1 VRVFIRFFEL
11 SARVGEIELSLTLI
25 IITIHNCTGIYY
37 LTIFISLSRL
47 PPLDMMDFFTLSL
60 TRPSEDDPSN
70 SKKFD
75 EIFLNF

>member
-11 SARVGEIELSLTLI
+11 SAGEIELSLTLI
-25 IITIHNCTGIYY
+25 IIMIHNCTGIYY

-47 PPLDMMDFFTLSL
+47 PPLDMMDYFTLSL

-70 SKKFD
+70 SKKIQ
-75 EIFLNF
+75 IFLNF